1 MREIKNAC
9 VIGAGAYGSALSEVF
24 AENIDIVMLGLDYE
38 TMESINNKHIN
49 PRCLCDVRLR
59 SNIKCRCDYDC
70 CKDVDLIFIVTPVS
84 AVRVVCQN
92 ILDNDIPSDIP
103 VIMCSKGIDNETC
116 KFTTEIAEEVGL
128 RNKLFVLS
136 GPSFAHEII
145 AGMPASVSLAGDDE
159 GLLDS
164 LVRSLS
170 TSKFKVIG
178 NNDIIGTQICGA
190 MKNVLAVMC
199 GAFLGAELG
208 KSAVSM
214 LITKAIEEI
223 GDLVVAACGKRD
235 TVYEMC
241 GIGDIILTCTNDAS
255 RNIKFGKFVAN
266 GGTIDQWEGNLA
278 EGAFTAKIL
287 KTLQARFCKLPILHN
302 AYEMIYEKK
311 PVSEV
316 LKSIM

>member
-1 MREIKNAC
+1 MREIKSAC

-24 AENIDIVMLGLDYE
+24 SENIDIIMLGLDYE

-49 PRCLCDVRLR
+49 PKCLCDVRLR

-70 CKDVDLIFIVTPVS
+70 CHDVDLIFVVTPVS
-84 AVRVVCQN
+84 AVRVVCKN
-92 ILDNDIPSDIP
+92 LIENKVPEDIP
-103 VIMCSKGIDNETC
+103 VIMCSKGIENEAC
-116 KFTTEIAEEVGL
+116 KFTTEIAEELGL
-128 RNKLFVLS
+128 KNKLFVLS

-145 AGMPASVSLAGDDE
+145 AGMPASVSLAGDDK
-159 GLLDS
+159 GLLDM
-164 LVRSLS
+164 LVSKLS
-170 TSKFKVIG
+170 TKKFKVAG
-178 NNDIIGTQICGA
+178 NDDIIGTQICGA

-223 GDLVVAACGKRD
+223 GDLVVSACGRRD

-255 RNIKFGKFVAN
+255 RNIRFGKFIAN
-266 GGTIDQWEGNLA
+266 GGTISTWEGNLA
-278 EGAFTAKIL
+278 EGAFTAKVL
-287 KTLQARFCKLPILHN
+287 NQLQERFCKLPILQN

-311 PVSEV
+311 PISEV
-316 LKSIM
+316 LNSIM